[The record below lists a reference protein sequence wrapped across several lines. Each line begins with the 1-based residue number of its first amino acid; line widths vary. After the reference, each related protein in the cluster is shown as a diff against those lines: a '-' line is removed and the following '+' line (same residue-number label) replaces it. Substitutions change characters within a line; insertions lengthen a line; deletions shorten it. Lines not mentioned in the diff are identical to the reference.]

1 MARAARMKRELHML
15 ETEPPAGVSAWP
27 RDESNV
33 FLLDAE
39 VRGADET
46 PYSGGHFKLEV
57 TVPERYPFEPP
68 KVRFMTS
75 IYHPNV
81 DTSGRICLDILNMP
95 PKGELFRRAMSC
107 GPTHVFGPCVK
118 SHDMPAGGW
127 KPSLNISNV
136 LLSIQLLMS
145 EPNPAD
151 PLMADIA
158 QEYFLSGLAH
168 PILLASVCVTVA
180 ASALASGYSHFLMH
194 RYSSN
199 RPLFL
204 QKARECTATNASLR
218 ATPHDTVGNP
228 RTFAMQC
235 TNPIRPNTLHC
246 TTQCFCL
253 FFPCQLRLVSKLD
266 IVAA

>member
-95 PKGELFRRAMSC
+95 PKG
-107 GPTHVFGPCVK
+107 
-118 SHDMPAGGW
+118 GW

-158 QEYFLSGLAH
+158 QEY
-168 PILLASVCVTVA
+168 
-180 ASALASGYSHFLMH
+180 
-194 RYSSN
+194 SSN

-204 QKARECTATNASLR
+204 QKARECTATNASLTQVIS
-218 ATPHDTVGNP
+218 ASGPKPPAAVTGAADDLVGDSDVP
-228 RTFAMQC
+228 DGPA
-235 TNPIRPNTLHC
+235 PK
-246 TTQCFCL
+246 
-253 FFPCQLRLVSKLD
+253 RLK
-266 IVAA
+266 I